1 MRPFSEYI
9 LLFGAM
15 IIMFISYLVITL
27 RTDDIDYEINSAV
40 IPGQTTANVAQLYIS
55 PGCTSGSYA
64 TFKKNGSHYKNDN
77 YDELI
82 VSLTIPGS
90 SAAAGLIN
98 IGYGDTAVECGS
110 APSNAV
116 QVYGNTIPQTATLN
130 ELSTLIKI
138 PKEKYAYIYISGFD
152 FSAAAVSAKD

>member
-1 MRPFSEYI
+1 MRPFSEYV
-9 LLFGAM
+9 LLFGA
-15 IIMFISYLVITL
+15 ILIMFIAYLVVTL
-27 RTDDIDYEINSAV
+27 RSDSIDYEINAAN
-40 IPGQTTANVAQLYIS
+40 IPGESTANAAQLYIS

>member
-1 MRPFSEYI
+1 MRPFSEYV
-9 LLFGAM
+9 LLFGA
-15 IIMFISYLVITL
+15 ILIMFIAYLVVTV
-27 RTDDIDYEINSAV
+27 RSDSIDYKINAAN
-40 IPGQTTANVAQLYIS
+40 IPGESTANVAQLYIS

-152 FSAAAVSAKD
+152 FSAAAVSAKY